1 MTSSRLTVG
10 ELRFSV
16 GCLPFTTPQ
25 IRNPATGNGKLT
37 KAGGMG
43 LRYFA
48 AMTAK
53 RFDHFMAFWQQLTQ
67 VKGLKPAKSTRR
79 VSAAKAQLKA
89 AQAAR

>member
-1 MTSSRLTVG
+1 
-10 ELRFSV
+10 
-16 GCLPFTTPQ
+16 
-25 IRNPATGNGKLT
+25 
-37 KAGGMG
+37 
-43 LRYFA
+43 
-48 AMTAK
+48 MTAK